1 MKAEKTIL
9 EGVLIIQ
16 PEVFSDSRGFFL
28 ESFNRKKYQSIG
40 IDDEFVQDN
49 HSRSVRNV
57 LRGLHFQKNNPQGK
71 LVRCTKGKVLDVIV
85 DIEKDS
91 DTFGKHVMVE
101 LSEENATQV
110 WIPPGYAHGFLVLS
124 ENADF
129 NYKCTAYYD
138 PNDQRGIMWNDP
150 FLNIQWPVTKPILS
164 EKDSMN
170 SYITTS

>member
-9 EGVLIIQ
+9 EGVLVIQ
-16 PEVFSDSRGFFL
+16 PEIFSDSRGFFL
-28 ESFNRKKYQSIG
+28 ESFNRKKYQSLG
-40 IDDEFVQDN
+40 ISNEFVQDN

-85 DIEKDS
+85 DIEKKS
-91 DTFGKHVMVE
+91 ETFGKHVMVE
-101 LSEENATQV
+101 LSEENGTQV

-124 ENADF
+124 EYADF

-138 PNDQRGIMWNDP
+138 PNDQRGVIWNDP

-170 SYITTS
+170 PYLTTS